1 MPNPIKLFLRLNGE
15 ITRPVFWLGFAGL
28 FFLVSGGNYILGN
41 LESGPASFWLP
52 MIFIPLYFYTIYCVF
67 GKRLRHMGHTNW
79 FLTAMIALEFIAVIV
94 VMLSF
99 GGAEYFEAFSQYS
112 RKEEID
118 PAVRDAIV
126 SKYQATLK
134 TNQHLTAPLLMG
146 IPVLVTAYVGLVRRR
161 FFKRANTV

>member
-1 MPNPIKLFLRLNGE
+1 MADPISLFLKLDGE

-28 FFLVSGGNYILGN
+28 FILVTGGNYILGQ
-41 LESGPASFWLP
+41 LGSGMASFWLP
-52 MIFIPLYFYTIYCVF
+52 MIFVLLYFHVIYCVF

-112 RKEEID
+112 RKDDID
-118 PAVRDAIV
+118 PAVREAIV
-126 SKYQATLK
+126 SEYQATLEAH
-134 TNQHLTAPLLMG
+134 QHLTRPLLLG
-146 IPVLVTAYVGLVRRR
+146 IPVLVTAYAGLARWKY
-161 FFKRANTV
+161 FSKAA